1 MPFDEEWPA
10 GTVSGCGPSK
20 GERKDARMAART
32 AQVLIAATALIGLAA
47 CGSSTAGGAAPPA
60 STRGSSQQPVT
71 GASTPAAGS
80 LCSDGQAADR
90 VVVSGSAAPRQV
102 TLSGATQVQA
112 MVAALCALPAMPPG
126 QHCPAASADSVR
138 LVFAAGEQTF
148 PPVSVLESG
157 CRGVTGLGA
166 TRSWSTSSA
175 FGRLLSEAVGGVG
188 KLVPGYHP
196 SSVPTGP

>member
-1 MPFDEEWPA
+1 
-10 GTVSGCGPSK
+10 
-20 GERKDARMAART
+20 MAARG
-32 AQVLIAATALIGLAA
+32 VLGLIAVSALMGSAA
-47 CGSSTAGGAAPPA
+47 CGSVSAGSVSVGSAGQTASARA
-60 STRGSSQQPVT
+60 SSSR
-71 GASTPAAGS
+71 APAAAARASAGGS
-80 LCSDGQAADR
+80 LCAASPGADR
-90 VVVSGSAAPRQV
+90 VVVSRTASPRQV

-138 LVFAAGEQTF
+138 LVFAAGEQNF

-175 FGRLLSEAVGGVG
+175 FGRLLGEAVGGVG
-188 KLVPGYHP
+188 KLVPGTHP